1 MFLSKGN
8 QAVAVVFFLLLS
20 SFIYKPYSYLKLLS
34 QKLGEKK
41 IMKITGKPWKF
52 ASLFIQMCHMNKGIT
67 SLERRNEI
75 S

>member
-8 QAVAVVFFLLLS
+8 QAVVVVFFLLLS

-41 IMKITGKPWKF
+41 KTFYEDHWW
-52 ASLFIQMCHMNKGIT
+52 A
-67 SLERRNEI
+67 LEIWFPFYSDMSYEQGNH
-75 S
+75 

>member
-34 QKLGEKK
+34 QKLGKKK
-41 IMKITGKPWKF
+41 IMKITGKPYEDHW
-52 ASLFIQMCHMNKGIT
+52 
-67 SLERRNEI
+67 
-75 S
+75 